1 MNQLVKTAEGVLSSC
16 LAVKKGEEVLIVT
29 DNTRKEIG
37 EALYEAAGNL
47 GCERLLMVMNE
58 R

>member
-37 EALYEAAGNL
+37 EALMRRQEIWAAKGFL
-47 GCERLLMVMNE
+47 W
-58 R
+58 

>member
-37 EALYEAAGNL
+37 EAIYEAAGNL
-47 GCERLLMVMNE
+47 GCERLLNGNE
-58 R
+58 